1 MSIAGSLVVTVSV
14 AGSLVVTV
22 PVIGSRVVT
31 VSISRISDPHHWP
44 CQHSSSAEVG
54 RADPTW
60 PTLPQE

>member
-1 MSIAGSLVVTVSV
+1 VSV

-22 PVIGSRVVT
+22 PVTGSRVVT